1 MTRIEPLS
9 PPFEGAVADDL
20 KKMMPP
26 GMQPIALFR
35 TLAKNPRVLRRFR
48 RGSLLDPGS
57 IEIRQR
63 EIVILRTTALAGAEY
78 EWGVHVAFF
87 AGAAGLDQRQVR
99 ATVIDDDLAWTDEDR
114 SLLALADEL
123 HRDARPSDATF
134 ERLRE
139 FLEEDQILELL
150 ALAGF
155 YRCVSYIVNG
165 AGVPH
170 EAGAARFPVA

>member
-1 MTRIEPLS
+1 MARIDPLT
-9 PPFEGAVADDL
+9 PPYEGPVAEDL

-26 GMQPIALFR
+26 GMEPIALFR

-57 IEIRQR
+57 VSVRQR
-63 EIVILRTTALAGAEY
+63 ELMILRTTALAGAEY

-87 AGAAGLDQRQVR
+87 ASSAGLSERQVR
-99 ATVIDDDLAWTDEDR
+99 ATVIKDEDAWDEDDLLILR
-114 SLLALADEL
+114 LAEEL
-123 HRDARPSDATF
+123 HRDARPSDETF
-134 ERLRE
+134 EALRAGHDE
-139 FLEEDQILELL
+139 PQILELL

-165 AGVPH
+165 AGVPL
-170 EAGAARFPVA
+170 EPGAARFPEA

>member
-9 PPFEGAVADDL
+9 GPFEGPVAEDL
-20 KKMMPP
+20 TRMMPP
-26 GMQPIALFR
+26 GMAPIALFR

-57 IEIRQR
+57 VSVRDR
-63 EIVILRTTALAGAEY
+63 EVMILRTTARTGAEY

-87 AGAAGLDQRQVR
+87 SGAAGLDARQIR
-99 ATVIDDDLAWTDEDR
+99 ATVFDDPEAWTERDR
-114 SLLALADEL
+114 VVLALADEL

-134 ERLRE
+134 EALRAHFDE
-139 FLEEDQILELL
+139 GQVLELL

-155 YRCVSYIVNG
+155 YRCVAYVVNG
-165 AGVPH
+165 AGVPL
-170 EAGAARFPVA
+170 EDAAPRFPSR